1 MGGEAQ
7 IRFEA
12 KDRQVFAA
20 IADVL
25 IPEAEGMPAASAVGV
40 QHGPLDHVLA
50 LRPELADDVLRGLR
64 CVADVPKDL
73 SAGATAAER
82 LNAEDP
88 AAMGA
93 IGLVAAAAYYMQ
105 PEVRKLIG
113 YPGQVHRPVR
123 PEEEDD
129 FRENG
134 LLQPVIDRGP
144 IYRRTPE

>member
-1 MGGEAQ
+1 MSKVAP
-7 IRFEA
+7 IPFA
-12 KDRQVFAA
+12 KKDRQVFAA

-25 IPEAEGMPAASAVGV
+25 IPEAEGMPAASAVGI
-40 QHGPLDHVLA
+40 QHDPLDHILG

-64 CVADVPKDL
+64 SVADESTG
-73 SAGATAAER
+73 SAAAER
-82 LNAEDP
+82 LNREDR

-93 IGLVAAAAYYMQ
+93 LGLVASAAYYMQ

-113 YPGQVHRPVR
+113 YPGQVQRPVR

-129 FRENG
+129 FREDG

-144 IYRRTPE
+144 IYRKAPD